1 MSRTKDSIDIANK
14 VSDYIVTATGDC
26 LNNDERE
33 DLHDDLFEKLYEIFK
48 YYDKD
53 TLKEL
58 NKNL

>member
-26 LNNDERE
+26 LNKDERE
-33 DLHDDLFEKLYEIFK
+33 DLHDDLFEKLYGIFK